1 MTKAEEILMNKGKDW
16 RSYLI
21 RNGNRFIDRLLGV
34 NDDTVLNTGE
44 TSLSSTSPA
53 QDLFQAANALK
64 AEAIDPET
72 GQIDYVKLAMC
83 EAYQDFREVARS
95 LANYNLEDL
104 GDRNAQTA
112 FWINLYNAMIL
123 DAVVQYQ
130 IKDSISRNLGLFRRA
145 AYRVGGMR
153 FSADDIEHG
162 ILRGNRRNPFIPI
175 PAFAHDDPR
184 LILTSD
190 PPDPRIH
197 FALVCGARSCPP
209 IAFYDGEQINAQLDL
224 AAAGFING
232 GGADYDPVNKTLSL
246 SKIFSWYQADFS
258 GRRGVLKTIGEYTRD
273 EKVQEALEQGSVRV
287 RYQPYDW
294 SVNGLV

>member
-1 MTKAEEILMNKGKDW
+1 MAKAEDLHMKKGKDW

-21 RNGNRFIDRLLGV
+21 RGGNRFIDRLLGV
-34 NDDTVLNTGE
+34 NDDTVLNAGE
-44 TSLSSTSPA
+44 TSLSSANPA
-53 QDLFQAANALK
+53 QALLQAANALK
-64 AEAIDPET
+64 ADAIDPET
-72 GQIDYVKLAMC
+72 GRIDYVNLAKG

-95 LANYNLEDL
+95 LANCDLEDL
-104 GDRNAQTA
+104 GDKNAQTA

-130 IKDSISRNLGLFRRA
+130 IKDSISRDFGLFRRA
-145 AYRVGGMR
+145 AYRIGGMR
-153 FSADDIEHG
+153 FSVDDIEHG
-162 ILRGNRRNPFIPI
+162 ILRGNRRNPYIPLT
-175 PAFAHDDPR
+175 PFASDDPR
-184 LILTSD
+184 LALSLD

-209 IAFYDGEQINAQLDL
+209 IAFYDGEKINAQLDL

-232 GGADYDPVNKTLSL
+232 GGADYDPVNETLSL
-246 SKIFSWYQADFS
+246 SKIFSWYQDDFG
-258 GRRGVLKTIGEYTRD
+258 GRRGVLKTIGKYTRD
-273 EKVQEALEQGSVRV
+273 EKAQEALERGTLRV